1 VADDDRM
8 HSSRSTSRA
17 FVALVFLGVLATG
30 TAAGAQTTTTTPTST
45 RPTSTT
51 AGSSSSNG
59 ITRDDLGGAPPANA
73 PGQELYLQRVT
84 IAPGAKL
91 PQHFHQGTQ
100 VAHIRS
106 GVLTYDIESGTATV
120 TRSNGKTETVA
131 APATIKL
138 RPGDGLIETQGLVHF
153 GSNQGKRPVVI
164 EIASLLQEGAPLS
177 TPVGQSATG
186 TPLKIGADI
195 ESQARTLRTVGA
207 DGSVTYGWNQLVGN
221 ATVDGQPVGVE
232 MLGNVSYVK
241 GSGPIFGFV
250 TYTFADGSTLAVQ
263 FQGAATAKE
272 DGNATDFAA
281 TLGVLGGTGRYASA
295 TGTGIFTGSRQ
306 AALGTTVAST
316 FDLTVAGAT

>member
-1 VADDDRM
+1 M
-8 HSSRSTSRA
+8 MRA
-17 FVALVFLGVLATG
+17 LTALVFLGVLVAG
-30 TAAGAQTTTTTPTST
+30 ASAAAQTTT
-45 RPTSTT
+45 TT

-59 ITRDDLGGAPPANA
+59 ITRDELGSAAPANG

-106 GVLTYDIESGTATV
+106 GVLTYDIASGTATV
-120 TRSNGKTETVA
+120 TRASGTTETVD
-131 APATIKL
+131 APATVKL
-138 RPGDGLIETQGLVHF
+138 RKGDGLIETQGLVHH

-164 EIASLLQEGAPLS
+164 EIAALLQAGAPLS

-186 TPLKIGADI
+186 TPLEISADL
-195 ESQARTLRTVGA
+195 ESQSRTLHTVGA
-207 DGSVTYGWNQLVGN
+207 DGSVTYGWNQLVGT

-232 MLGNVSYVK
+232 LLGNVSYVK

-250 TYTFADGSTLAVQ
+250 TYTFADGSTLGVQ
-263 FQGAATAKE
+263 FQGAATATANGDE
-272 DGNATDFAA
+272 TSFAA
-281 TLGVLGGTGRYASA
+281 TLGVLGGTGHYATA

-316 FDLTVAGAT
+316 FTLTIAGAT